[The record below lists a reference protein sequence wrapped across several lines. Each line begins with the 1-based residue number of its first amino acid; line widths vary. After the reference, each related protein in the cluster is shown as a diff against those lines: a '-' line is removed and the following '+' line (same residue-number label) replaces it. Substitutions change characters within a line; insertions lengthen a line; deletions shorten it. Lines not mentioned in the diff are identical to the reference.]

1 MFFIRLLFGLIFFL
15 FIPGVAKALYWSL
28 VNIFNHKE
36 TFWPVITGFV
46 FGTVIWRIFLKRL
59 RWFNTFEHELTHA
72 IVALMFFRKI
82 KKFEM
87 TQNSGGHIVHVGT
100 FGGTF
105 GSEMIGLAPYFLPTF
120 SLILVL
126 ILPLISRELYS
137 WMVPIVGF
145 TLAYHTFSTIDET
158 DEIQPDLNS
167 RGLLYSAIVI
177 NSMTL
182 ALHGLLFILLIHGY
196 SGFGIWGSMVY
207 DTTIDIL
214 GWLFAF
220 IS

>member
-1 MFFIRLLFGLIFFL
+1 
-15 FIPGVAKALYWSL
+15 
-28 VNIFNHKE
+28 
-36 TFWPVITGFV
+36 
-46 FGTVIWRIFLKRL
+46 
-59 RWFNTFEHELTHA
+59 
-72 IVALMFFRKI
+72 
-82 KKFEM
+82 
-87 TQNSGGHIVHVGT
+87 
-100 FGGTF
+100 
-105 GSEMIGLAPYFLPTF
+105 
-120 SLILVL
+120 
-126 ILPLISRELYS
+126 
-137 WMVPIVGF
+137 MVPTVGF

-177 NSMTL
+177 ISMTL
-182 ALHGLLFILLIHGY
+182 ALHGLLFVLMMHGY